1 MVIIAGVVSCGISF
15 TFIYSQGP
23 IVEAMKAKSRSLA
36 PALNSVTPYKV
47 EKNKVYVRTPN
58 AFLLDSITNGSAQIK
73 EVFKETNT
81 GKEFAIFDAYF
92 IDLHKKIKTIDNFN
106 FIGYG
111 GGGFSQRDKELEEF
125 SKKIKKENV
134 IFITHAPPY
143 KTKLD
148 KLPMGNVGSV
158 SIRKFIE
165 KIKPILFICG
175 HLHENEN
182 KRQKLKQT
190 LMINPGY
197 KGEIIEI

>member
-1 MVIIAGVVSCGISF
+1 MKILAAADLHGNKKYIKNLVKKSKNADLIIIAGDISSYEV
-15 TFIYSQGP
+15 TTEEAIRELKKSKKP
-23 IVEAMKAKSRSLA
+23 ILA
-36 PALNSVTPYKV
+36 V
-47 EKNKVYVRTPN
+47 
-58 AFLLDSITNGSAQIK
+58 NGNHETSK
-73 EVFKETNT
+73 E
-81 GKEFAIFDAYF
+81 
-92 IDLHKKIKTIDNFN
+92 IKTDKQVTDLQWFSESL
-106 FIGYG
+106 GL
-111 GGGFSQRDKELEEF
+111 FSQRDKELEEF

>member
-1 MVIIAGVVSCGISF
+1 MKILAAADLHGNKKYIRNLVKKSKTVDLIIIAGDIS
-15 TFIYSQGP
+15 S
-23 IVEAMKAKSRSLA
+23 
-36 PALNSVTPYKV
+36 YKV
-47 EKNKVYVRTPN
+47 TTKEAIMELKKSKKPIL
-58 AFLLDSITNGSAQIK
+58 AINGNHETIK
-73 EVFKETNT
+73 EIKTDKQVTN
-81 GKEFAIFDAYF
+81 
-92 IDLHKKIKTIDNFN
+92 LHKKIKTIDNFN

-111 GGGFSQRDKELEEF
+111 SGIFLRKDRELEEF
-125 SKKIKKENV
+125 SKKINKKNI

-148 KLPMGNVGSV
+148 KMPMENVGSV

-165 KIKPILFICG
+165 KHKPILFICG

>member
-1 MVIIAGVVSCGISF
+1 MKILAAADLHGNKKYIKNLVKKSKNADLIIIAGDISSYEV
-15 TFIYSQGP
+15 TTEEAIRELKKSKKP
-23 IVEAMKAKSRSLA
+23 ILA
-36 PALNSVTPYKV
+36 V
-47 EKNKVYVRTPN
+47 
-58 AFLLDSITNGSAQIK
+58 NGNH
-73 EVFKETNT
+73 ET
-81 GKEFAIFDAYF
+81 
-92 IDLHKKIKTIDNFN
+92 
-106 FIGYG
+106 
-111 GGGFSQRDKELEEF
+111 